1 MTKSAEDAR
10 GVANAANV
18 VVAVNVANAVA
29 VKAEKAVNGMAI
41 EKTVASMV
49 KAATETTLLIT
60 KDFAGADAATQN
72 SDVGSRFMTS

>member
-1 MTKSAEDAR
+1 MTKSVEDAR
-10 GVANAANV
+10 VAANVANAANV
-18 VVAVNVANAVA
+18 VVAVNVANVVA
-29 VKAEKAVNGMAI
+29 AKAVNGMAI